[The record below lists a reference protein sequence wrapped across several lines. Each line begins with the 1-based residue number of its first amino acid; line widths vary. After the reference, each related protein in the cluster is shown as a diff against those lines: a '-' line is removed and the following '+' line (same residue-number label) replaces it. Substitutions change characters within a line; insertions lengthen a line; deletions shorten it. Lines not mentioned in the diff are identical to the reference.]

1 MTTDYYELLGV
12 ERSCTEDELKRAY
25 RQRARE
31 LHPDSTG
38 GDPEAERMFKET
50 TIAYEVLRDPEK
62 RRRYDMF
69 GPDGAEAGAANNM
82 GDVFGTDLGDL
93 LGAFFG
99 QGQRQ
104 RRARSGPMRGPDS
117 ETVLTLEFREAVFG
131 TSKEMTI
138 DTSVS
143 CAECDGSGARPGTT
157 ATRCDDCEGTGEV
170 RRVRQSILGQV
181 VTAFPCNRCGGVG
194 EVISS
199 PCGVCHG
206 DGRTM
211 ESRTFTVD
219 IPAGVDNGSILRL
232 GGRGSAGFRGG
243 PPGDLFV
250 HLSVSVDSNFERQG
264 DDVVVTVPI
273 AFSQAVLG
281 ASLTVQSLDGEEQIE
296 VTPGTVTG
304 NLLRMRGKGIPH
316 VRGRGRGELRY
327 QFVVV
332 TPTDLTKEQ
341 EELLRRFA
349 AERGEQVAAPG
360 SGFFSKIRSAF
371 G

>member
-1 MTTDYYELLGV
+1 VTTDYYELLGV
-12 ERSCTEDELKRAY
+12 ERNCTEDELKRAY

-69 GPDGAEAGAANNM
+69 GPDGAEAGAGNR

-99 QGQRQ
+99 QGPGQ
-104 RRARSGPMRGPDS
+104 RRARSGPMRGSDS
-117 ETVLTLEFREAVFG
+117 ETVLALTFREAVFG
-131 TSKEMTI
+131 TSKEMNV
-138 DTSVS
+138 DTSVA
-143 CAECDGSGARPGTT
+143 CTECSGSGARAGTT
-157 ATRCDDCEGTGEV
+157 AARCDDCQGTGEV

-194 EVISS
+194 EVINS

-206 DGRTM
+206 DGRHT

-250 HLSVSVDSNFERQG
+250 HLSVSEDTNFLRQG
-264 DDVVVTVPI
+264 DDVVVAVPI

-281 ASLTVQSLDGEEQIE
+281 ASLMVESLDGEEQIE
-296 VTPGTVTG
+296 VSPGTVTG
-304 NLLRMRGKGIPH
+304 DVLRMRGKGIPH
-316 VRGRGRGELRY
+316 VRGRGRGDLRY
-327 QFVVV
+327 QFMVL

-341 EELLRRFA
+341 EELLRQFA